1 MAEDSEKIGQSK
13 VSGSVT
19 RTGYS
24 FDTITLARGS
34 VSECR
39 AVLEQRVLRTPE
51 LYLNRPFVLDISA
64 VDDLSAI
71 DYPAL
76 CDLGRE
82 FGMFLLGLSGATT
95 EERAQALTSKGIP
108 VVNSSRF
115 ARMREENLKPK
126 IITRTVEV
134 KVPVEVE
141 TIREVQVPVKVRES
155 APMMV
160 IRRNVRSGESIQAPG
175 NSIAI
180 FGSVGNGA
188 RVIASYNI
196 FVFGDLM
203 GEVYAGS
210 PRDNGDPGAPDS
222 FIYTEGCF
230 NPTFVAIAGNYQTAD
245 DIENDPLGRAVSEEQ
260 RETLAYLT
268 GHTLRYCQA
277 RDFSKIISITE
288 RP

>member
-1 MAEDSEKIGQSK
+1 MAEDSQTSNALP
-13 VSGSVT
+13 VSGSMI

-24 FDTITLARGS
+24 FDTISLVRGTA
-34 VSECR
+34 SECR
-39 AVLEQRVLRTPE
+39 AVLELRVGRTPE
-51 LYLNRPFVLDISA
+51 VYRSRPFVLDVSA
-64 VDDLSAI
+64 VRDLNAI

-76 CDLGRE
+76 VALGRE

-95 EERAQALTSKGIP
+95 EERAQALAARGIP

-115 ARMREENLKPK
+115 ARMREESVKPK

-141 TIREVQVPVKVRES
+141 VVREVKVPTPVRES
-155 APMMV
+155 VQMCV
-160 IRRNVRSGESIQAPG
+160 VRRNVRSGEAIKAPG
-175 NSIAI
+175 NSVAI
-180 FGSVGNGA
+180 FGSVANGA
-188 RVIASYNI
+188 RIIASYNI

-210 PRDNGDPGAPDS
+210 PRDSGDPGAPDS
-222 FIYTEGCF
+222 FIYAEGAF

-245 DIENDPLGRAVSEEQ
+245 DIENDPLGPAVREGQ
-260 RETLAYLT
+260 RGTLAYLK
-268 GHTLRYCQA
+268 GRALRYCEA
-277 RDFSKIISITE
+277 RDLAKIISNTE